1 MGCARARCWGLPV
14 RHQTGFCSRQFVHHT
29 RICLFAIL
37 SCMCG
42 CLTGSIL
49 ISVDPVKGDTQG
61 DSTSAA
67 AIGGDLILISSA
79 ALWSMVM
86 VRQSK
91 HAPYFSP
98 VTLATVKVSSKTSN
112 KISTH
117 TFCIVCRQLFWGQFR
132 SVQHICSK

>member
-1 MGCARARCWGLPV
+1 M
-14 RHQTGFCSRQFVHHT
+14 HHT
-29 RICLFAIL
+29 QVCIYAIL

-61 DSTSAA
+61 DTTSAA

-98 VTLATVKVSSKTSN
+98 VTLATVKVSSKTN
-112 KISTH
+112 TKITTH
-117 TFCIVCRQLFWGQFR
+117 TLCVVCRHLFWGHLFF
-132 SVQHICSK
+132 VQHM